1 MEERFAYVIRL
12 VKEGYMLPHTRVFVD
27 QHVADKYFDQ
37 DLRYYTD
44 KGWCVDD
51 EKDPCGDNLARK
63 ATLVKRQDGK
73 YESMSL
79 LMEIYEIIKK

>member
-44 KGWCVDD
+44 QGMV
-51 EKDPCGDNLARK
+51 CG
-63 ATLVKRQDGK
+63 
-73 YESMSL
+73 
-79 LMEIYEIIKK
+79 